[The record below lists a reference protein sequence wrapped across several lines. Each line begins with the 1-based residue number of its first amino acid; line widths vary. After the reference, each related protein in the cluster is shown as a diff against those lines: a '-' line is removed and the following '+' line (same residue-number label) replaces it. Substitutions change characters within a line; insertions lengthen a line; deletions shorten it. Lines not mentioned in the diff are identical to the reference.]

1 MNHTYFEA
9 MKWMRA
15 FVSSATE
22 GSLVLGDTAPDTR
35 CLPATAEID
44 WPLSSMV
51 TVGGLVSW
59 LSSSVEYVI
68 CKNSILSEKELR
80 LVITGITHG
89 AKV

>member
-1 MNHTYFEA
+1 

-35 CLPATAEID
+35 CLLATAVEID

-51 TVGGLVSW
+51 TIAALVSW

-68 CKNSILSEKELR
+68 CKSSRLSEKELR
-80 LVITGITHG
+80 LVITGIAPG
-89 AKV
+89 